1 VVDQFE
7 RKRDARLW
15 EAARTLDEMGELTA
29 RWLEGTV
36 AFCPSQPCDGP
47 DWETI
52 DLVPVLAGFNRSG
65 LVTTGSQPGEE
76 VLEGCGQRA
85 WIDGVCSEAVAE
97 SLVVAGLTSELV
109 VLAYRPGSVGES
121 VIPVTISG
129 LMPVTQVGG
138 ASSAEIID
146 GAFEDV
152 HPEGRAA
159 LRSAWQVTVIDPRWG
174 RNDLLWDLVTTAL
187 ADTEYLAHP

>member
-1 VVDQFE
+1 MVDAFE
-7 RKRDARLW
+7 SERDAHVW
-15 EAARTLDEMGELTA
+15 AAARTLDEMGELTA

-47 DWETI
+47 DWETT

-76 VLEGCGQRA
+76 VLGGCGQRA
-85 WIDGVCSEAVAE
+85 WVDGVCSEAVADR
-97 SLVVAGLTSELV
+97 LVVAGLMSDLV

-129 LMPVTQVGG
+129 LAPVTQVGG

-152 HPEGRAA
+152 HADGRAE

-174 RNDLLWDLVTTAL
+174 RNDLLWDVVTGAL
-187 ADTEYLAHP
+187 AD